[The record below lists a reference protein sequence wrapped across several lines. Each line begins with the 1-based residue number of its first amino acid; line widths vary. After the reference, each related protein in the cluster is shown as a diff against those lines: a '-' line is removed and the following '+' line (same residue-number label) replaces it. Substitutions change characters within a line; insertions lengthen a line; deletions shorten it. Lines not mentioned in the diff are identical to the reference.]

1 MSQASR
7 VLEGRSLQVRKA
19 DLLPYV
25 AQLLRPK
32 ETQVSY
38 RCSASSSCFT
48 EIGKLLRIMSETR
61 REMAGAI
68 RSQRNFMD
76 AQPHGGE
83 RGMAAPRIRTSMPG
97 ARGSVDD
104 LDAVH
109 ALRNF
114 SGIVAAGRTRS
125 LAISPSTYLSISLSI
140 YSIKRYL

>member
-68 RSQRNFMD
+68 LLVYLT
-76 AQPHGGE
+76 GGE
-83 RGMAAPRIRTSMPG
+83 
-97 ARGSVDD
+97 
-104 LDAVH
+104 
-109 ALRNF
+109 N
-114 SGIVAAGRTRS
+114 TRLS
-125 LAISPSTYLSISLSI
+125 IYLSISLSI